1 MQLQDAPALH
11 SPPATPPRHWSTLH
25 PATILRCTSLPT
37 LRGHQVPLLL
47 LFRIHSDVRTHDA
60 VRRARVTCAIT
71 TSYLFNFFTFLIN

>member
-11 SPPATPPRHWSTLH
+11 SPPATPPRHWSTIH

-47 LFRIHSDVRTHDA
+47 LPSIYSDVRTHAA

-71 TSYLFNFFTFLIN
+71 SYLFNFFSFYLIT